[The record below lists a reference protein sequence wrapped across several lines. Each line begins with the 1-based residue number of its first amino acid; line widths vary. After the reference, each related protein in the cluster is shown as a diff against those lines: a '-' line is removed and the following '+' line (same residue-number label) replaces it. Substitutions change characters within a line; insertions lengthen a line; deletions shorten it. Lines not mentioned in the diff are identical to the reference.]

1 MLLQEINTSM
11 PQSTPHNLS
20 AREIRRLAGER
31 FFARGQKYFDEGR
44 VHGLTE
50 YRGQVVAKVAGTED
64 YRIKLWAERGRL
76 GYSCS
81 CPVGDDG
88 EFCKH
93 CVAVALAWIEESGG
107 KGKKKST
114 KKSAATMEDVRAFLE
129 EQDKGKLVEMLLNE
143 ALESDSLRERLFL
156 ETARMNPGQIDLATY
171 RRAIKNATG
180 ANDYVDYYSAGA
192 YARGVHRVIESVA
205 ALLDEDHAAE
215 VLELTEYALSQ
226 IEKSV
231 GCIDDSDG
239 HMGGCVHELQ
249 ELHHR
254 ACLEEKPDV
263 VVLARRLFEWEMH
276 SEWEFFGGA
285 VVTYANVLGETG
297 LAEYR
302 RLAEVEWSKV
312 PALGPGE
319 NDSESYGRRFRIT
332 SLMEALARQSGDV
345 EALIEIKRRN
355 LSHPYAY
362 LQIAEIYR
370 EAGRSD
376 NALNWAEQGWK
387 AFSTK
392 KDWRL
397 GEFLAGEYHRR
408 GCHEE
413 ALRLAWEQFT
423 ESPRLENYQ
432 KLQAHARKA
441 GRSSWPQWR
450 ERALAHIRESIAGR
464 KKQKGRQKTYWHWQE
479 ADHSE
484 LVRVFLWEKRY
495 DEAWQEALAGG
506 CANELWMKLAALR
519 EQEHPQDALSI
530 YRERIAPLV
539 EMTNNDAYE
548 QAVELLRK
556 IRKTLDRL
564 GREAEFDDYLLA
576 LRVEFK
582 RKRNF
587 IKLLDAIR

>member
-1 MLLQEINTSM
+1 MS
-11 PQSTPHNLS
+11 QSALNILS
-20 AREIRRLAGER
+20 VREIRQLAGER
-31 FFARGQKYFDEGR
+31 FFARGEKYFNEGR

-50 YRGQVVAKVAGTED
+50 YRGQVAAKVAGTED
-64 YRIKLWAERGRL
+64 YRVKLWAERGHL
-76 GYSCS
+76 NYSCS

-93 CVAVALAWIEESGG
+93 CVAVALAWIEESRG
-107 KGKKKST
+107 KGKRGKS
-114 KKSAATMEDVRAFLE
+114 KKSAATLEDVRAFLE
-129 EQDKGKLVEMLLNE
+129 QQDKGKLVEMLLNE

-156 ETARMNPGQIDLATY
+156 ETARMNPERIDLATY

-205 ALLDEDHAAE
+205 ALLDEGHAAE
-215 VLELTEYALSQ
+215 VIELTEYAFSQ
-226 IEKSV
+226 IEKTL
-231 GCIDDSDG
+231 GYIDDSDG
-239 HMGGCVHELQ
+239 HMSGCINEFQ

-263 VVLARRLFEWEMH
+263 VALARRLFEWEMH
-276 SEWEFFGGA
+276 SEWEFFDDA
-285 VVTYANVLGETG
+285 VVSYADVLGETG
-297 LAEYR
+297 LAEYSH
-302 RLAEVEWSKV
+302 LAEGEWSKV

-319 NDSESYGRRFRIT
+319 DDSESYGRRFRIT

-345 EALIEIKRRN
+345 EALVKVKRRN

-362 LQIAEIYR
+362 LQIAEIYH

-376 NALNWAEQGWK
+376 DALNWAEQGWK

-392 KDWRL
+392 RDWRL
-397 GEFLAGEYHRR
+397 GEFLADEYHRR
-408 GCHEE
+408 GRHDE
-413 ALRLAWEQFT
+413 ALRLIWEQFM

-441 GRSSWPQWR
+441 GRPSWTQWR
-450 ERALAHIRESIAGR
+450 ERALAYLREAIAGR
-464 KKQKGRQKTYWHWQE
+464 NKQKGHHKTYWHWQE

-506 CANELWMKLAALR
+506 CASDLWMKLAAVR
-519 EQEHPQDALSI
+519 EQDHPQDALSI

-539 EMTNNDAYE
+539 EMTNNAAYE
-548 QAVELLRK
+548 QAVELLHK

-564 GREAEFDDYLLA
+564 GRETEFEDYLVA

-587 IKLLDAIR
+587 IKLVDAIR